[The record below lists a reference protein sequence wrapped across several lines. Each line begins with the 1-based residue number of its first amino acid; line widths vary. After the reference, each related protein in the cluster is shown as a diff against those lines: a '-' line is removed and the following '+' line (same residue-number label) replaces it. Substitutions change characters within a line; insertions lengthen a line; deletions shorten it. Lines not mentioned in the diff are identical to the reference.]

1 VKSKAPPKPH
11 PTHNRRVPAHELFP
25 QPGVYRPQ
33 TFGPR
38 RTRKKQPLL
47 LGLLFMFTFLAGF
60 AALGY
65 LRRPHMQA
73 PFVLVEIRA
82 IEEAGHPV
90 TAAKVSINNKAMGVT
105 DSFGEW
111 RRYLRL
117 HPGEQLSVE
126 LVKSG
131 EPSYRGARLLKVPEN
146 RSSDHDFEVKSSIEM
161 VTPKAISKRKEKV
174 QPRPQRAQVVDETDP
189 ETPDEDM
196 ERRPQEIRQKTTVE
210 NDEAPAPS
218 DANDSSMGLYF
229 DDGLTAIALQVTPFR
244 GMPAN
249 LLEKHQAEVLE
260 DRILPMLAN
269 DLENLGIRVDN
280 AAPWKLNLTY
290 VPKRDQVGY
299 IRSEITWQNPFG
311 QPEKTAFVAG
321 YAKTFEE
328 TVRAMSSLLR
338 VHMKKSYWAFKEDG
352 KWFIDE
358 SVDVKEFWRL
368 KPGITLSDTN
378 GQKFS
383 ITMASQQHG
392 TKRWRL
398 NVGNSQ
404 PCATVRQKNRCM
416 VSTQSLREAP
426 PLVGWKQRRLRIQGT
441 LPKNAE
447 VFVAGFQAVPVGD
460 GHWEYWGHPGSNH
473 KALVLS
479 QGRIVHSEI
488 FMDETNSLAVLR
500 IPSAVAAGTRQSRR

>member
-1 VKSKAPPKPH
+1 MKSKAPPKPH
-11 PTHNRRVPAHELFP
+11 PSNNRRVPAHELFP

-33 TFGPR
+33 SFGAKR
-38 RTRKKQPLL
+38 SKRKRPLL
-47 LGLLFMFTFLAGF
+47 LGLLFMLTFLAGF

-73 PFVLVEIRA
+73 PFVLVELRA
-82 IEEAGHPV
+82 IEETGHPV
-90 TAAKVSINNKAMGVT
+90 TAAKVSINNKTMGVT

-111 RRYLRL
+111 RRYLRM

-126 LVKSG
+126 LYKAG
-131 EPSYRGARLLKVPEN
+131 EPSYRGTRLLKVPKN
-146 RSSDHDFEVKSSIEM
+146 RTGDHDFEVKASIEM
-161 VTPKAISKRKEKV
+161 VTPKALSKRKTKA
-174 QPRPQRAQVVDETDP
+174 PAPQRAQVVDETDP
-189 ETPDEDM
+189 ETPDEDY
-196 ERRPQEIRQKTTVE
+196 EQRRPEIKQKATVE
-210 NDEAPAPS
+210 VEERADPGDS
-218 DANDSSMGLYF
+218 NDSSMGLYF
-229 DDGLTAIALQVTPFR
+229 DDGLAAIALHVSPFR
-244 GMPAN
+244 GVPAN

-269 DLENLGIRVDN
+269 DLEALGIRVDKS
-280 AAPWKLNLTY
+280 APWKLNLSY
-290 VPKRDQVGY
+290 IPKRDQVGY
-299 IRSEITWQNPFG
+299 IRSQITWQNPFG

-358 SVDVKEFWRL
+358 SADVKPFWRL
-368 KPGITLSDTN
+368 KPGMSLSDTN
-378 GQKFS
+378 GLKFS
-383 ITMASQQHG
+383 IAMASQHDG
-392 TKRWRL
+392 TKRWKL

-416 VSTQSLREAP
+416 VSTQSLKEAP
-426 PLVGWKQRRLRIQGT
+426 PLLGWKQRRLRIQGG

-488 FMDETNSLAVLR
+488 FMDETSSLAVLR
-500 IPSAVAAGTRQSRR
+500 MPVPTANRQARR